1 MATIKE
7 IANLAGVSTTT
18 VSNVIHG
25 KTRKVSPATIE
36 KINTLIK
43 ETGYV
48 QKLGLRVLN
57 KQSSQM
63 LAVVINHHKDF
74 QYSILADPFYGR
86 TLGRIQEQA
95 QKQGYY
101 LMVYTEKDVEKI
113 FQMVMGWDIDGVVA
127 ISFSKR
133 NCEKILH
140 LTGKPVVAI
149 DAYGDLEEGQQQQ
162 VVNIS
167 LDEPRGGYIMT
178 RYLLE
183 CGYETIKV
191 CAGRDSGVD
200 HLRLSGCRKAM
211 VDFASKH
218 QRLQFEALGMNVEKR
233 LESYRWLIQRNMP
246 KTAVFFLSDLY
257 ALEAL
262 SLFYD
267 KGVSVPQDIGV
278 AGYDNISYSQ
288 FSVPRLTTVN
298 QDVDKKANLAVKL
311 LMEQIEKGME
321 NRNAVQNE
329 SDKSGRNEGNKEILL
344 PVNLIVRNSTKIWT
358 DE

>member
-7 IANLAGVSTTT
+7 IANMAGVSTTT

-25 KTRKVSPATIE
+25 KTGKVSPATIE
-36 KINTLIK
+36 RIHALIK

-57 KQSSQM
+57 NQSSQM
-63 LAVVINHHKDF
+63 IAVVINHHKDF

-86 TLGRIQEQA
+86 TLGRIQEQV
-95 QKQGYY
+95 QKLGYY

-113 FQMVMGWDIDGVVA
+113 FQMVAGWDIDGVIA

-149 DAYGDLEEGQQQQ
+149 DAYGEPEAPQEQQTIN
-162 VVNIS
+162 VS
-167 LDEPRGGYIMT
+167 LDEQRGGYIMT
-178 RYLLE
+178 QYLLE

-200 HLRLSGCRKAM
+200 HLRLAGCRKAM
-211 VDFASKH
+211 SEFASGRQK
-218 QRLQFEALGMNVEKR
+218 LQFEALGMNAEKR
-233 LESYRWLIQRNMP
+233 QESYRWLIQRNKP
-246 KTAVFFLSDLY
+246 KTALFFLSDLY

-262 SLFYD
+262 SLFHD
-267 KGVSVPQDIGV
+267 EGVRVPEDIGV
-278 AGYDNISYSQ
+278 AGFDNISYSH

-298 QDVDKKANLAVKL
+298 QDVDGKATLAVKL
-311 LMEQIEKGME
+311 LMEQLQG
-321 NRNAVQNE
+321 Q
-329 SDKSGRNEGNKEILL
+329 SGSIPEEYAREILL
-344 PVNLIVRNSTKIWT
+344 PVNLIIRKSTRTWT
-358 DE
+358 EP